1 MAKRNPPKPSGPP
14 MLRAKLWLDVSGAP
28 VMTDDGADLL
38 EQILAT
44 GSLSE
49 AARQLRFSYRRAWML
64 MDGMNRKWPK
74 PLVKKAI
81 GGEHGGGTR
90 LTELGEMV
98 LRSYRDAQLQ
108 IEHALGQATD
118 SFMQAVRSVQ

>member
-1 MAKRNPPKPSGPP
+1 MPTRKPSREFGPP
-14 MLRAKLWLDVSGAP
+14 MLRAKLWIDVGGSP

-64 MDGMNRKWPK
+64 MDGMNRRWPK

-81 GGEHGGGTR
+81 GGERGGGTQ
-90 LTELGEMV
+90 LTELGELV
-98 LRSYRDAQLQ
+98 LRSYRDAQLHV
-108 IEHALGQATD
+108 EHALGQATH
-118 SFMQAVRSVQ
+118 SFISAIR